1 MTIKEMLTDYVAL
14 TAPLGYPALLERF
27 LLRNGKE
34 YATTPPVG
42 PLGTPGLCFG
52 NAYEAALAGRGT
64 YTEGLGYRPGLP
76 ITVHHAWLTV
86 DGRAMDITWRDPASS
101 SFATL
106 LDCEY
111 LGIEFDNATIRRHAY
126 ETGYAGGILAN
137 EMYNVEL
144 MRKIDPDLVSSILA
158 GRRK

>member
-1 MTIKEMLTDYVAL
+1 MTIKEMITDYVAL
-14 TAPLGYPALLERF
+14 TAPLGHPALLERF

-42 PLGTPGLCFG
+42 PLGTPGFCFG

-86 DGRAMDITWRDPASS
+86 DGRAMDITWKDGVGSM
-101 SFATL
+101 ATL
-106 LDCEY
+106 AECEY
-111 LGIEFDNATIRRHAY
+111 IGIEFGNATIRRHAY
-126 ETGYAGGILAN
+126 ETGYAGGLLAN
-137 EMYNVEL
+137 EMYNIDL
-144 MRKIDPDLVSSILA
+144 MRKIDPDLVQSVLTQ
-158 GRRK
+158 RR